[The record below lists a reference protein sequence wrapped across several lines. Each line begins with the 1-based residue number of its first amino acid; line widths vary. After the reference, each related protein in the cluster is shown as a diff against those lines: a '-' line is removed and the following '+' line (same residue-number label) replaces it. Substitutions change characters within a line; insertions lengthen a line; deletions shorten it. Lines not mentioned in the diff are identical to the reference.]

1 MIRVVEGIGTTL
13 QYSFSPTGQHAY
25 GACMKGEIRAMIGVE
40 PERPGR
46 LVLLNGSPS
55 SGKTTSA
62 QAVQAVSKAPVYHR
76 SLDDF
81 RRGYLP
87 GFWQQDR
94 GGVLF
99 RRTLDAY
106 LMSLRN
112 LVLLGHDVV
121 SEAVIIPNLLPHYL
135 ALFEGTPVLFIGI
148 RCPPN
153 EVQRR
158 ERERNDRHSA
168 AVLDE
173 PVHAHGCYDLEVDT
187 SLDTPEEIARR
198 IMALIVNPPEV
209 TAFDRLRERHSKQYS
224 GRL

>member
-1 MIRVVEGIGTTL
+1 
-13 QYSFSPTGQHAY
+13 
-25 GACMKGEIRAMIGVE
+25 MKNEITAMIGAE

-46 LVLLNGSPS
+46 LMLLNGSPS

-62 QAVQAVSKAPVYHR
+62 RAVQAASEEPVYHR

-87 GFWQQDR
+87 RFWQQDR
-94 GGVLF
+94 DGVLF

-121 SEAVIIPNLLPHYL
+121 SESVVTPDLLPHYL
-135 ALFEGTPVLFIGI
+135 TLFDGTPVLFIGI

-153 EVQRR
+153 EVRRR
-158 ERERNDRHSA
+158 ERERNDRYTA

-173 PVHAHGCYDLEVDT
+173 PVHAHSCYDLEVDT
-187 SLDTPEEIARR
+187 SLDTPEEIAGR
-198 IMALIVNPPEV
+198 IMALTVDPPAI
-209 TAFDRLRERHSKQYS
+209 TAFDRLRERQSKQYP
-224 GRL
+224 GHL